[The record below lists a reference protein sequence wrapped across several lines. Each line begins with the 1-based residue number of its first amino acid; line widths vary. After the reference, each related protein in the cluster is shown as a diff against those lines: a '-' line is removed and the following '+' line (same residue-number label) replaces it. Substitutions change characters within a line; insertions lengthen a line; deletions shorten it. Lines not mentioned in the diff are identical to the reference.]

1 MPNEVIISI
10 VSAIGGGL
18 ITIIVTYLNNKA
30 KRFELEYNYRKKLE
44 ERYLLNAQKHL
55 DDVYIPLYSKL
66 VVFQNYWTDS
76 KTSNDF
82 QNFKNK
88 IIELENFKKDLEKKG
103 LAAFLTPEI
112 ENSFDHLLKFLSKSQ
127 CASETRYGI
136 ITQYKIFGQEK
147 LSYQVSPRKI
157 GHKMINFYRYS
168 LLILNFFRHM
178 SWTRIL
184 GFFDYDL
191 KIIVDSA
198 PLNSKDFDDQLSKFL
213 IDIKGKI
220 KDITLGTR

>member
-1 MPNEVIISI
+1 M
-10 VSAIGGGL
+10 ALHCCLGL
-18 ITIIVTYLNNKA
+18 A
-30 KRFELEYNYRKKLE
+30 
-44 ERYLLNAQKHL
+44 LLRQFCPFFL
-55 DDVYIPLYSKL
+55 GS
-66 VVFQNYWTDS
+66 
-76 KTSNDF
+76 
-82 QNFKNK
+82 
-88 IIELENFKKDLEKKG
+88 DLEVSKKV
-103 LAAFLTPEI
+103 
-112 ENSFDHLLKFLSKSQ
+112 SKYS
-127 CASETRYGI
+127 
-136 ITQYKIFGQEK
+136 KIFGQEK

>member
-136 ITQYKIFGQEK
+136 ITQYKTG
-147 LSYQVSPRKI
+147 L
-157 GHKMINFYRYS
+157 
-168 LLILNFFRHM
+168 
-178 SWTRIL
+178 
-184 GFFDYDL
+184 
-191 KIIVDSA
+191 
-198 PLNSKDFDDQLSKFL
+198 
-213 IDIKGKI
+213 
-220 KDITLGTR
+220 